1 MAIERALCP
10 ALVGREG
17 ELTIL
22 EDALLDAHRGE
33 GQVVILAGEAGLG
46 KTRLA
51 SELQKRASGGG
62 TTVMRGGCSEADLSL
77 PYLPFL
83 EAIGN
88 YLSTTDLDRLRTR
101 LGTSGREL
109 GQLFPQLLPDGGSSD
124 AGDPSGQGK
133 LRLFEGV
140 ISLFRDA
147 ASEHGLLLVLEDLH
161 WADASTR
168 ELLDY
173 MTRRLSHT
181 RMLILATY
189 RSDELDR
196 KHPLLPLVQ
205 GWKRGNLV
213 TLVELNPLQAAGLAD
228 MIRAIF
234 DTDEVTDD
242 FRDFLYRRTEGNP
255 FVLEE
260 MLKAALDR
268 GDIYRAA
275 GGWERPPDLSQ
286 MKIPPTVR
294 DTILLRLERLQ
305 PEEAEILKMAAVLG
319 QSFSYATL
327 AAVSDKPED
336 SVLSALQ
343 RCVQQQLVEEQPQTR
358 ERYRFRHSLTRE
370 AIYEDLIAPQRSRL
384 HLRAA
389 EVLRGLPGTEAVDLA
404 HHLLAAG
411 RIEEAIPVCIK
422 AAEDAERRR
431 GYQEAAELYGR
442 ILADVKDRL
451 LHAQLMCRI
460 GEALYLDGQAATPL
474 AYFAEAVPT
483 LESLGQ
489 VRDAAH
495 YRLLLGRCHWSQ
507 QRPEAAA
514 AEYERARAALEPL
527 GPSADLA
534 NAYIR
539 LAGLASFDYRGE
551 EAHALATRAVEIA
564 EAAHADASR
573 IWAYNFVGLGLARM
587 GRLEEG
593 IEYLDRS
600 YEEAQARDLWW
611 IAANALGNGVHT
623 RLMAYRGKEALP
635 RAEALREFSGDY
647 RWFGPLLHVLVLHQL
662 GEPRKAI
669 EAGESVMQQALEAGA
684 TTMATRIAREL
695 ATAHSMAGEHREALR
710 LLPSVEAFREYQD
723 TVPWSY
729 AFIRLSLDAGRLTDA
744 LREAERGFSLLRLHV
759 LRAEEL
765 WLADIMLET
774 FLADGGQDAGAEQVM
789 ARISSADPTDPHVQR
804 MNGRLALQRGDLPT
818 ALGHFATATEF
829 FEAAGYRDEEWRSR
843 RLLADAK
850 FRSGDRV
857 GAEADLRRVL
867 SQAPQHGHMTEAAA
881 ASRQL
886 AAMGVKVESPAAPSP
901 SPAKSPSPLAGEG
914 RGGGSRPGER
924 YVTVLFLDVRGY
936 TKMSN
941 ERAPAQMADRI
952 AAFYRWAEQE
962 IERHHGQVSQHSGDA
977 VMATF
982 NVSGSRVDHAA
993 HALEAAIAIRDR
1005 SAYLKLPLGAGIATG
1020 PAIVGQFSDGSS
1032 PTALGETV
1040 NLAAR
1045 LQQKAQAGEVLL
1057 NDEAHRRIASS
1068 STGTKW
1074 VGDAVRLDLKGFE
1087 EPVEAFRLAPQ
1098 KPS

>member
-17 ELTIL
+17 ELTTL

-51 SELQKRASGGG
+51 SELQKRAAGGG
-62 TTVMRGGCSEADLSL
+62 TTVMRGGCSEADLTL

-88 YLSTTDLDRLRTR
+88 YLSSADLDRLRAR
-101 LGTSGREL
+101 LGTSGHEL
-109 GQLFPQLLPDGGSSD
+109 GQLFPQLRPDGVSSD
-124 AGDPSGQGK
+124 GGDPSGQGK
-133 LRLFEGV
+133 LRLFEGM

-173 MTRRLSHT
+173 LTRRLSHT

-213 TLVELNPLQAAGLAD
+213 TLVELHPLAAAGLAD
-228 MIRAIF
+228 MVRAIF
-234 DTDEVTDD
+234 DTQEVTDE

-268 GDIYRAA
+268 GDIYRSAI
-275 GGWERPPDLSQ
+275 GWERPPDLSQ
-286 MKIPPTVR
+286 LKIPPTVR
-294 DTILLRLERLQ
+294 DTILLRVERLQ
-305 PEEAEILKMAAVLG
+305 DEEAEILRMAAVLG

-327 AAVSDKPED
+327 AAVSGKPED
-336 SVLSALQ
+336 TVLSALQ
-343 RCVQQQLVEEQPQTR
+343 RCVQQQLVEEQPQAR

-389 EVLRGLPGTEAVDLA
+389 EVLRGLPGTEPIDLA

-442 ILADVKDRL
+442 ILPDVKDPL

-460 GEALYLDGQAATPL
+460 GESLYLDGQASRPL
-474 AYFAEAVPT
+474 AYFADAVPA

-489 VRDAAH
+489 VRDAAR
-495 YRLLLGRCHWSQ
+495 YRLLLGRCHWMQ

-514 AEYERARAALEPL
+514 VEYQRARAALEPL

-539 LAGLASFDYRGE
+539 LAGLAAFDYRGE
-551 EAHALATRAVEIA
+551 EAYSLASRAVEIA
-564 EAAHADASR
+564 EAAHADPSR

-587 GRLEEG
+587 GRLDEG

-600 YEEAQARDLWW
+600 FVEAQARDLWW
-611 IAANALGNGVHT
+611 IAANALGNGVHS
-623 RLMAYRGKEALP
+623 RLIAYRGQEALS
-635 RAEALREFSGDY
+635 RVEALREFSGDY
-647 RWFGPLLHVLVLHQL
+647 RWFGPVMHVLVLRHL

-669 EAGESVMQQALEAGA
+669 NSVESVMQQALEAGA
-684 TTMATRIAREL
+684 TTMVTRMAREL
-695 ATAHSMAGEHREALR
+695 SIAHSMAGDHEEALR
-710 LLPSVEAFREYQD
+710 LMPSAENFHEYQD
-723 TVPWSY
+723 IVPRAY
-729 AFIRLSLDAGRLTDA
+729 GAVRINIDAGRQSDA
-744 LREAERGFSLLRLHV
+744 IREAERGLALLRPNQ
-759 LRAEEL
+759 LRAEEFL
-765 WLADIMLET
+765 LADVMLET
-774 FLADGGQDAGAEQVM
+774 FLAEGDLDHSGKVM
-789 ARISSADPTDPHVQR
+789 ARMGTADPKDPHVQR
-804 MNGRLALQRGDLPT
+804 MKGRMALQLDDLPE
-818 ALGHFATATEF
+818 ALEHLSASTDF
-829 FEAAGYRDEEWRSR
+829 FERVGYRDDERRSR
-843 RLLADAK
+843 RLLAEVK
-850 FRSGDRV
+850 LRSGDRA

-867 SQAPQHGHMTEAAA
+867 LEAPEHGAMTEAAA

-886 AAMGVKVESPAAPSP
+886 AAMGINVESP
-901 SPAKSPSPLAGEG
+901 SPA
-914 RGGGSRPGER
+914 RGGRQGAGIQTGER

-936 TKMSN
+936 TKMSS
-941 ERAPAQMADRI
+941 EQAPAEMADRI

-982 NVSGSRVDHAA
+982 NVSGSRIDHAA
-993 HALEAAIAIRDR
+993 HAVEAAIAIRDR
-1005 SAYLKLPLGAGIATG
+1005 AGYLKLPVGAGVASG

-1045 LQQKAQAGEVLL
+1045 LQAAAAAGEVLL
-1057 NDEAHRRIASS
+1057 NNEVHRRIASS
-1068 STGTKW
+1068 STSSQWPT
-1074 VGDAVRLDLKGFE
+1074 DPVRLALKGFD
-1087 EPVEAFRLAPQ
+1087 EPVNAFRLAP
-1098 KPS
+1098 PSRS